1 MAAELLSFF
10 RPAKSVS
17 GDWSSQEIAEF
28 YRVEAAL
35 VQAGVSVFVDK
46 GVSDEGDPWFV
57 FCRAA
62 DGEVVVHFARIN
74 DNYLIV
80 ADSLGCPIR
89 GPDFRKV
96 LADFV
101 AINPTLIPIQG
112 PRNAKLML
120 HPASLLAAIVATALY
135 YMSSTEAVAS
145 TLDLAAVDGMHPFSH
160 AASSFDASGETSADP
175 NRKWSDWQ
183 VVAVVSAMLALTAT
197 EYLGSANDV
206 FSKLPSTILDTSND
220 HFVLPHSIIAD
231 ASPVPDLD
239 EKPWIP
245 DIQDA
250 HFLFDNFILAGS
262 EQLINQLLSAGSND
276 FSSQK
281 KSITPAVSVQE
292 SSGHWWTSLIH
303 SADSDPQYSAWIDT
317 STSIASDGTTKSAE
331 QLSFIYSPLPPVQ
344 SASTPANPNDL
355 SHVNSV
361 VGSSSPVALSETLN
375 DQTALSVVNN
385 ELTVAGKFI
394 PQINLR
400 GSLSVQDVIN
410 HGASDVFGS
419 PSKFSVVAGSN
430 DGQVAPMAQ
439 APSEN
444 SAVSSTASSAGSTSA
459 SGVTHTII
467 QPAAAYELFNAN
479 ATKILDAF
487 VQQNTFEVLTSN
499 INVVLFDTKASDF
512 SSPDVVA
519 RTWSMFDGSTIS
531 IVGILPHNIAAL
543 A

>member
-35 VQAGVSVFVDK
+35 VQAGVSVFVDR

-62 DGEVVVHFARIN
+62 DSEVVVHFARIN

-80 ADSLGCPIR
+80 ADSLGCSIR

-101 AINPTLIPIQG
+101 AINPTLIPIRAS
-112 PRNAKLML
+112 RNTKLML

-135 YMSSTEAVAS
+135 YMSSAEAVAT
-145 TLDLAAVDGMHPFSH
+145 TLDSAAVDGMHPFSH
-160 AASSFDASGETSADP
+160 AASSFDATGETNADP

-183 VVAVVSAMLALTAT
+183 VVAVVSAMMALTAT
-197 EYLGSANDV
+197 EYLGPANEIL
-206 FSKLPSTILDTSND
+206 SKLASTILDTSND
-220 HFVLPHSIIAD
+220 HIVLPHSLIAD
-231 ASPVPDLD
+231 ASPIPDLD
-239 EKPWIP
+239 EKPWMP
-245 DIQDA
+245 DIQDG
-250 HFLFDNFILAGS
+250 HFLFDNFILAGG
-262 EQLINQLLSAGSND
+262 QQTINQQLSAGSND

-281 KSITPAVSVQE
+281 NSIMPAVSVQE
-292 SSGHWWTSLIH
+292 SSGHWWTPLIH
-303 SADSDPQYSAWIDT
+303 STDSDPQYSAWIDS

-331 QLSFIYSPLPPVQ
+331 QLSSISPQSPPVQ
-344 SASTPANPNDL
+344 SASTPANPNEL

-361 VGSSSPVALSETLN
+361 VGTSSPVALSETLN
-375 DQTALSVVNN
+375 DQMALSVVIN
-385 ELTVAGKFI
+385 ELTVASKYV
-394 PQINLR
+394 PQINLT
-400 GSLSVQDVIN
+400 GSLSVQDVIS

-419 PSKFSVVAGSN
+419 ASKFSVVAGSN
-430 DGQVAPMAQ
+430 DGAS
-439 APSEN
+439 SEN
-444 SAVSSTASSAGSTSA
+444 PAVSTTASSAGSISA

-479 ATKILDAF
+479 TTKILDAF
-487 VQQNTFEVLTSN
+487 VQQNTFEVLTSS

-512 SSPDVVA
+512 SSPDLVA
-519 RTWSMFDGSTIS
+519 RTWSMSDGSTIS
-531 IVGILPHNIAAL
+531 IVGTLPHNIAVL